1 MKKREDLLMSVMLDH
16 GTEYVMEIG
25 DAYKF
30 LDSLIQSTAITG
42 YSNKT
47 IKDPIELITIK
58 YMTKQELK
66 EIQLAQALD
75 TEK

>member
-16 GTEYVMEIG
+16 GTEYIMEIE
-25 DAYKF
+25 DAYKL

-47 IKDPIELITIK
+47 IKDPIDLITIK

-66 EIQLAQALD
+66 EIQLAEALD
-75 TEK
+75 TKK

>member
-1 MKKREDLLMSVMLDH
+1 MKKREDLLMNVMLDH

-30 LDSLIQSTAITG
+30 LDSLIQSTALTG
-42 YSNKT
+42 YTNKK

-75 TEK
+75 TKK

>member
-1 MKKREDLLMSVMLDH
+1 
-16 GTEYVMEIG
+16 MEIG

-75 TEK
+75 TKK